1 MGSYKTLINH
11 TARKHSDLEKKILVV
26 EDDDVSFSLLKE
38 ILGTNNLIPH
48 RAFNGREAVEYFSIN
63 KYAFDLVL
71 MDIRLPELNGC
82 KATQQIKDI
91 NPSVPVIAITAY
103 AHSQCIIDCYDA
115 GCDEYVTKPYDIS
128 KILSLVDLYALK
140 N

>member
-1 MGSYKTLINH
+1 MESYKILTNPI
-11 TARKHSDLEKKILVV
+11 TEKYSDLEKKILVV
-26 EDDDVSFSLLKE
+26 EDDDVSFSLLHE
-38 ILGTNNLIPH
+38 ILGTNNLIPY
-48 RAFNGREAVEYFSIN
+48 RAFNGREAVEYFNLN

-82 KATQQIKDI
+82 KATRQIKDI

-103 AHSQCIIDCYDA
+103 AHSQCIIDCYEA

-128 KILSLVDLYALK
+128 RILSLVDLYSLK